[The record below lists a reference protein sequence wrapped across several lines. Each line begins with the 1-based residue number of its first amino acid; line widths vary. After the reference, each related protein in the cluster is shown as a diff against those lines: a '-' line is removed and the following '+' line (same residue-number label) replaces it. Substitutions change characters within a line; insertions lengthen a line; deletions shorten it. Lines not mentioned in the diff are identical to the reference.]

1 MTQNRQK
8 ILRRRCFDSQ
18 RRLRDRVD
26 EMEAA
31 GVERL
36 PRNPGRWL
44 AVKVVAENRVAGGG
58 EMDAKLMCTSC
69 DGAELDQ

>member
-1 MTQNRQK
+1 
-8 ILRRRCFDSQ
+8 
-18 RRLRDRVD
+18 
-26 EMEAA
+26 MEAA

-36 PRNPGRWL
+36 PRNAGRRL
-44 AVKVVAENRVAGGG
+44 TVEVIAENRAAGGG